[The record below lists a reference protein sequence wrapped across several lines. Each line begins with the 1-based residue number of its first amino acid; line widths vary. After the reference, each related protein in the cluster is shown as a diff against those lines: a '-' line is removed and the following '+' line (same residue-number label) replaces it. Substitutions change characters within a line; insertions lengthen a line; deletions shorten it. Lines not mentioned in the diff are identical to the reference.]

1 MKSWEEEYKN
11 SELLWGLTPNSTLTQ
26 YVELVPAACKVL
38 DIGIG
43 EGRNT
48 FFFAQKGF
56 SVEGIDLSET
66 AVERCSSLS
75 KKHHLDIN
83 AKVVDMTTFD
93 VEPNH
98 YSLIILSNVL
108 NFFLRKRLRQSSTR
122 SKRDWSRM
130 AWCM

>member
-56 SVEGIDLSET
+56 SVEGIDLSEI
-66 AVERCSSLS
+66 AIERCSSLDS
-75 KKHHLDIN
+75 SPRWLILRHL
-83 AKVVDMTTFD
+83 ML
-93 VEPNH
+93 
-98 YSLIILSNVL
+98 SLINIL
-108 NFFLRKRLRQSSTR
+108 
-122 SKRDWSRM
+122 
-130 AWCM
+130 